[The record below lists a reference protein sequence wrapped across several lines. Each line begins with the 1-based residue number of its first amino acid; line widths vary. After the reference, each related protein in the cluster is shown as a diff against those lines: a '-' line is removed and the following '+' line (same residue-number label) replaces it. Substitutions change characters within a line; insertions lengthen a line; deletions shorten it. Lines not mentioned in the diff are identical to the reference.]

1 MQGRNEVS
9 ESAEE
14 EARRL
19 LVELRILEGT
29 ADSLRQRI
37 AFLTAALSE
46 LNLARMALEGIEKEE
61 ADASLFVPIGGGS
74 FIKAKLADKDKVIYG
89 VGAGVSIEK
98 TVKEAEEGV
107 ANRLSELGKT
117 RLALEQ
123 QFDQVLR
130 KIQEDQTRFQ
140 ELTAQYRERERR

>member
-1 MQGRNEVS
+1 MS
-9 ESAEE
+9 ESPED

-29 ADSLRQRI
+29 ADSIRQRI

-61 ADASLFVPIGGGS
+61 TDASLFVPIGGGS

-89 VGAGVSIEK
+89 VGAGISIEK
-98 TVKEAEEGV
+98 TVKEAEEGI
-107 ANRLSELGKT
+107 ANRISELDKAK
-117 RLALEQ
+117 LSLEQ
-123 QFDQVLR
+123 QLHQVLR